1 MKDPTKLFEGTLTPG
16 LQKAAD
22 RISMIT
28 QPPFLAIVAFVLLNL
43 QVSNIGEQLLFDLI
57 CIVFALVVPVGVTF
71 YFGKK
76 HGNSELDVE
85 RREDRFPPLIIGT
98 VGYFI
103 GSALLYSLDAP
114 GIVWV
119 LMLCYAVVTAFIT
132 LITFYWKISIH
143 ACGCVGPSLALCF
156 QFGPVGAVYFV
167 LLPFTMW
174 SRYVKGKHTPA
185 QLVAGAMLGAL
196 LSGLIFTWLL

>member
-98 VGYFI
+98 LGYTI
-103 GSALLYSLDAP
+103 GSVALYLLDAP
-114 GIVWV
+114 DVVWI
-119 LMLCYAVVTAFIT
+119 LMVCYAVVTAAIT
-132 LITFYWKISIH
+132 LITLYWKISIH
-143 ACGCVGPSLALCF
+143 ACGCVGPSMALAI
-156 QFGPVGAVYFV
+156 QFGPVGALYF
-167 LLPFTMW
+167 LFLPFTMW
-174 SRYVKGKHTPA
+174 SRYVKRKHTPA
-185 QLVAGAMLGAL
+185 QLVCGAL
-196 LSGLIFTWLL
+196 LGAIISTIIFMVL